1 MMEQLGWIVFILII
15 GIVCI
20 VGITAIVVIARTCI
34 DIMIKGLLSDI
45 KELKQLEEDK

>member
-1 MMEQLGWIVFILII
+1 MEQLGWIVFILIT

-34 DIMIKGLLSDI
+34 AIMIRGLLADI